1 MKTRTL
7 LITIILLTLS
17 MVVIAG
23 GSKKTLSIDEAYDI
37 LAGTW
42 LNEEYSGY
50 RSYKFIVQPNGTYIG
65 FPSMSSDDLTYTR
78 RLTILDTMIDSDGK
92 IWIKAQNKGE
102 SSLGRK
108 FTVYELQ
115 KYSNSN
121 MTLEVFDS
129 EVEGWWGEGF
139 PTDLE
144 PVDHLRYRY
153 RIYYRQ

>member
-1 MKTRTL
+1 ML
-7 LITIILLTLS
+7 FIIIVLLTLS

-42 LNEEYSGY
+42 LNEEYGGI
-50 RSYKFIVQPNGTYIG
+50 RKAYKFIVQPDGTYIG
-65 FPSMSSDDLTYTR
+65 FPSMSTDDLTNTG
-78 RLTILDTMIDSDGK
+78 RLTILDTMIDSDGT
-92 IWIKAQNKGE
+92 IWIKAQNKSETGV
-102 SSLGRK
+102 GRK
-108 FTVYELQ
+108 RTVYELQ

-139 PTDLE
+139 PTNLE
-144 PVDHLRYRY
+144 PVDHLRYMY
-153 RIYYRQ
+153 RIYYRQE